1 MGENEG
7 MEDNSGKSAPA
18 ARRKFAA
25 GVVVVR
31 AAHDGWRYLLLR
43 AFRNWDFP
51 KGRVEPGEAPREAAL
66 RETREESA
74 LVDLEFRWG
83 DAFLETEP
91 YAGGKVARYY
101 LACSPSGTVYLPVS
115 AELGRPEHDE
125 FRWADYGQAVALLP
139 PRLWPIL
146 DWARSVV
153 EGGVSA

>member
-7 MEDNSGKSAPA
+7 MAENPVKDAAAAP
-18 ARRKFAA
+18 RRFSA
-25 GVVVVR
+25 GVVVARR
-31 AAHDGWRYLLLR
+31 APGGWRYLLLR

-51 KGRVEPGEAPREAAL
+51 KGRVEPREQPREAAV

-74 LVDLEFRWG
+74 LADLEFRWG

-101 LACSPSGTVYLPVS
+101 LACSPSGQVSLPVNP
-115 AELGRPEHDE
+115 ELGRPEHQE
-125 FRWADYGQAVALLP
+125 FRWLEYGQARPLLS
-139 PRLWPIL
+139 PRLHPIL

-153 EGGVSA
+153 EGGASA

>member
-1 MGENEG
+1 MD
-7 MEDNSGKSAPA
+7 DNYRKSALA

-31 AAHDGWRYLLLR
+31 AGPDGWRYLLLR

-51 KGRVEPGEAPREAAL
+51 KGRLEPGEEPREAAV

-74 LVDLEFRWG
+74 LADLEFRWG
-83 DAFLETEP
+83 DAWCETEP
-91 YAGGKVARYY
+91 YAAGKVARYY
-101 LACSPSGTVYLPVS
+101 LACSPSGKVFLPVS
-115 AELGRPEHDE
+115 PELGRPEHDE
-125 FRWADYGQAVALLP
+125 FRWADYGQALALLP

-153 EGGVSA
+153 GDGVSA